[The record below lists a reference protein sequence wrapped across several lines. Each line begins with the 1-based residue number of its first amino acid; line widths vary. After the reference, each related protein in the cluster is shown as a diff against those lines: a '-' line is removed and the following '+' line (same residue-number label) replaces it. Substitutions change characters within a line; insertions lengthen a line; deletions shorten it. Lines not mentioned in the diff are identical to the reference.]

1 MKMIPGRVI
10 ASACLTT
17 VLGIWACP
25 AGAQAAAVKEKPQ
38 MYTYVANWVVPR
50 ARWEDM
56 EKASGANQKIL
67 DGALG
72 SGTILGYGDDA
83 AVVHHVDGATHDNW
97 WIATSMAGLLNV
109 LDQFAKSRSS
119 PVLTSSTKH
128 WDNIYVSRFYGWRS
142 GSVKGA
148 YVHGASYKLKAD
160 APNNA
165 VETLSKSLIV
175 PLFEKLMADGAV
187 NAYQVAEETIHT
199 ADPGMFF
206 IFFITP
212 NAEGL
217 DKLNAALREALGAN
231 ALASPAFGSMVDFAP
246 HRDTLSR
253 GNATLK

>member
-1 MKMIPGRVI
+1 MKMTLGRVI

-17 VLGIWACP
+17 VLGMWAFP

-67 DGALG
+67 DAALG

-83 AVVHHVDGATHDNW
+83 AVVHHVEGATHDNW

-148 YVHGASYKLKAD
+148 YVRGASYKLKAD

-165 VETLSKSLIV
+165 VETLSKSFIV
-175 PLFEKLMADGAV
+175 PLFEKLMADGTV
-187 NAYQVAEETIHT
+187 QAYQVAEESIHT

-206 IFFITP
+206 IFFITS

-217 DKLNAALREALGAN
+217 DKANTALREAIGAN
-231 ALASPAFGSMVDFAP
+231 ALASPALASMVDLAP
-246 HRDTLSR
+246 HRDSLSR